1 MKFIF
6 IGFMS
11 VTLLLQAQP
20 LYDPFAK
27 STKIQKKYS
36 GGMLLPPPPRIIPYV
51 EPISVTAVMNEKAF
65 VNGKWLS
72 VGDRFR
78 NQEVAFIQPNCI
90 GLKENNRLTMISVG
104 NQHRVLS
111 TKETP

>member
-1 MKFIF
+1 MKFVLL
-6 IGFMS
+6 GLTTMA
-11 VTLLLQAQP
+11 LLLQAQP
-20 LYDPFAK
+20 LYDPFVK
-27 STKIQKKYS
+27 TTKIQKKTS
-36 GGMLLPPPPRIIPYV
+36 EGALLPPPPIIPHV

-65 VNGKWLS
+65 INGKWFS

-78 NQEVAFIQPNCI
+78 NQEVAFIQPNCV

-104 NQHRVLS
+104 NQRRVLS